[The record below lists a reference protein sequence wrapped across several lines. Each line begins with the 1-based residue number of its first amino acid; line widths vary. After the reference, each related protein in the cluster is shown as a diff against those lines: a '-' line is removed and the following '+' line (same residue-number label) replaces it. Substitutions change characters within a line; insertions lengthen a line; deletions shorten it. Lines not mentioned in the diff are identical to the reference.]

1 LKAAKSGNP
10 LSKIVPQ
17 YDANFF
23 TPDLET
29 YYTGQNRVLRQLEL
43 SKQQDEEHKDIKFFV
58 T

>member
-43 SKQQDEEHKDIKFFV
+43 SKQQDE
-58 T
+58 